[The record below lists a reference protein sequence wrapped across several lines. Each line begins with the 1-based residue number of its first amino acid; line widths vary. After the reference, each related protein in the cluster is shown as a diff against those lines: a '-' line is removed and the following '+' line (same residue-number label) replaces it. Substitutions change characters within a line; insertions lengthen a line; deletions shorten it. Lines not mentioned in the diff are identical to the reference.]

1 MYSVSHAYPVLHG
14 YYTFHVGFVFHVSDV
29 GFYSHTTYRAYMADR
44 LAIAMQKGGVGKS
57 TTTMNLAGAL
67 ADKGYETLA
76 VDADPQGG
84 LTVKLGFKDIYR
96 DSDHSLY
103 DVLSDQGSL
112 ELDDLDSLVVKHE
125 EFDLIPS
132 QIRNFNLEKALYTEA
147 GGHMALKTAL
157 DRMDSEY
164 DYILID
170 SPPNLGPLSDGSLL
184 AARNVVFPS
193 HPNEISQNSIWLLRQ
208 EIETLER
215 KFSIDI
221 SSIGAVLNEV
231 PSRETVSREMQN
243 WFYKV
248 FGEENVFE
256 VADRAVIEH
265 SISYNSSVF
274 GYDPE
279 DAGYPWD
286 TDVTEDMCDT
296 YALLASHVEDNL

>member
-1 MYSVSHAYPVLHG
+1 
-14 YYTFHVGFVFHVSDV
+14 
-29 GFYSHTTYRAYMADR
+29 MAHR
-44 LAIAMQKGGVGKS
+44 LAVAMQKGGVGKS
-57 TTTMNLAGAL
+57 TTTMNLAGGL
-67 ADKGYETLA
+67 ADKDYNVLT

-84 LTVKLGFKDIYR
+84 LTVKLGLKDIYR
-96 DSDHSLY
+96 DSEYSLY

-112 ELDDLDSLVVKHE
+112 ELDDLDRLVVRHE

-132 QIRNFNLEKALYTEA
+132 QIQNFNLEKALYTEA
-147 GGHMALKTAL
+147 GGHMALNTAL
-157 DRMDSEY
+157 DRMDSDY

-243 WFYKV
+243 WFYNV

-286 TDVTEDMCDT
+286 TDATEDMCDT
-296 YALLASHVEDNL
+296 YNLLAEHVEANI

>member
-1 MYSVSHAYPVLHG
+1 MGH
-14 YYTFHVGFVFHVSDV
+14 
-29 GFYSHTTYRAYMADR
+29 R

-67 ADKGYETLA
+67 ADEGFKVLA

-84 LTVKLGFKDIYR
+84 LTVKLGFNEIYR
-96 DSDHSLY
+96 DSDKSLY

-112 ELDDLDSLVVKHE
+112 ELDQLHQLVVRHS

-147 GGHMALKTAL
+147 GGHMSLKTAL
-157 DRMDSEY
+157 DRLKHDY
-164 DYILID
+164 DYVLID

-184 AARNVVFPS
+184 AAKNVVFPS
-193 HPNEISQNSIWLLRQ
+193 HTNEISQNSIWLLRQ
-208 EIETLER
+208 EIQTLEQ
-215 KFSIDI
+215 KFGIDI

-231 PSRETVSREMQN
+231 PSRESVSIQVCE
-243 WFYKV
+243 WFYEV

-256 VADRAVIEH
+256 VSDRAVIEH
-265 SISYNSSVF
+265 SIKYNTSVF
-274 GYDPE
+274 AYDPE

-286 TDVTEDMCDT
+286 KDPMNDVRDSYT
-296 YALLASHVEDNL
+296 LLAEHVEANL